1 MNGAT
6 TAVRAHCHRRQPRRR
21 RGIVRVIDI
30 DPSAAL
36 ASAAAGHRGAWEAL
50 VSAYAG
56 LVWSVARSFRLS
68 EADAADVFQGTWLR
82 LVEHLGDIRDGD
94 RLGGWLAMT
103 ARREALMLLRRN
115 RSTVVTDTVEDVA
128 DVMLPGADAG
138 LLRTE
143 EQQSLWRAVGM
154 LSSAC
159 QRLLRVAFGDPP
171 LAYNEISAALDMPI
185 GSIGPSRARCLAQLR
200 TLLPDPAAD

>member
-1 MNGAT
+1 MGA
-6 TAVRAHCHRRQPRRR
+6 
-21 RGIVRVIDI
+21 IDI

-36 ASAAAGHRGAWEAL
+36 ASAAAGHRGAWESL

-82 LVEHLGDIRDGD
+82 LVEHLGDIRDGS

-115 RSTVVTDTVEDVA
+115 RSTVVTDAVEDVA
-128 DVMLPGADAG
+128 DVLLPGADAG
-138 LLRTE
+138 LLQSE
-143 EQQSLWRAVGM
+143 EQRTLWRAFEM
-154 LSSAC
+154 MSIAC

-171 LAYNEISAALDMPI
+171 LAYDEISAALNMPI

-200 TLLPDPAAD
+200 MLLPDPAAD